1 MNKVIKDAIG
11 QKQVIQIL
19 TVDAQDSKDGKL
31 RIDDVTTFC
40 RRVALSDEDTKFVVH
55 QLEDKALLVTPKGF
69 SSFSPIQKAIHRFI
83 NDDLL
88 DMLVAT
94 RKATIEVT
102 EDDLN
107 DVDSSENRPFILN
120 AKGDLIR
127 QACNNTNITEARR
140 VAHAKKLM
148 EDAQPSK

>member
-1 MNKVIKDAIG
+1 MNKKD
-11 QKQVIQIL
+11 VVQIL
-19 TVDAQDSKDGKL
+19 TNDAKDSKDGKL

-40 RRVALSDEDTKFVVH
+40 RRVSLSDEDSKHVVH

-69 SSFSPIQKAIHRFI
+69 SSFSPLQKAIHRFI

-88 DMLVAT
+88 HQLISK
-94 RKATIEVT
+94 RKATLEVT
-102 EDDLN
+102 EDMLN
-107 DVDSSENRPFILN
+107 DVDTSEGDKFYVLN

-148 EDAQPSK
+148 EDAQPSTSK

>member
-1 MNKVIKDAIG
+1 MNKKD
-11 QKQVIQIL
+11 VVQIL
-19 TVDAQDSKDGKL
+19 TNDAKDSKDGKL
-31 RIDDVTTFC
+31 RIDDVSTFC
-40 RRVALSDEDTKFVVH
+40 RRVSLSDEDSKHVVH

-69 SSFSPIQKAIHRFI
+69 SSFSPLQKAIHRFI

-88 DMLVAT
+88 HQLISK
-94 RKATIEVT
+94 RKATLEVT
-102 EDDLN
+102 EDMLN
-107 DVDSSENRPFILN
+107 DVDTSEGDKFYVLN

-148 EDAQPSK
+148 EDAQPSTSK

>member
-1 MNKVIKDAIG
+1 MNKMIKDAIG

-19 TVDAQDSKDGKL
+19 AVDAQDSKDGKL

-40 RRVALSDEDTKFVVH
+40 RRVALSDEDTKSVIH
-55 QLEDKALLVTPKGF
+55 HLEDKALLVTPKGF
-69 SSFSPIQKAIHRFI
+69 TSFSPLQKVIHRFI

-88 DMLVAT
+88 PMLVKD
-94 RKATIEVT
+94 RKAVLEVT
-102 EDDLN
+102 EEMLN
-107 DVDSSENRPFILN
+107 DVDASEEKPYILN

>member
-1 MNKVIKDAIG
+1 MNKMNSKD
-11 QKQVIQIL
+11 VIQIL
-19 TVDAQDSKDGKL
+19 TNDANDSKDGKL
-31 RIDDVTTFC
+31 KIDDVSTFC
-40 RRVALSDEDTKFVVH
+40 RRISLSDEDTKKVIH
-55 QLEDKALLVTPKGF
+55 GLEDKALLVTPKGF
-69 SSFSPIQKAIHRFI
+69 TSFSPLQKVIHRFI

-88 DMLVAT
+88 PMLVKN
-94 RKATIEVT
+94 RKATLEVT
-102 EDDLN
+102 EDMIN
-107 DVDSSENRPFILN
+107 DVDSSEEKPYILN